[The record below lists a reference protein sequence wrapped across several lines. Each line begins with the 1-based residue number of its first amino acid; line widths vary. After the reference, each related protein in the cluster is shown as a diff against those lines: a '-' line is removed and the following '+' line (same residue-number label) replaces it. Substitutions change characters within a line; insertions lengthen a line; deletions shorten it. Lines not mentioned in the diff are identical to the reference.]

1 MTQTFNNMRVLGA
14 SVAAFFIGSAMAM
27 AQEATAPQPTTSTES
42 YDAWSIECT
51 AVRVPA
57 VAADAAKKIV
67 AVPES
72 TARICEV
79 AQVYKN
85 QKTGNEVARVAF
97 AYDPKNKG
105 KLVGGLRTLVD
116 VSFDKPAQLL
126 DGSKELTKGNF
137 RRCISTNCF
146 AILDITPEKLAVIG
160 KSSALALQF
169 PISDGKLLRIKM
181 SSKGLNN
188 AMSALKARTK

>member
-1 MTQTFNNMRVLGA
+1 MSRHFNSLRLAFMAATF
-14 SVAAFFIGSAMAM
+14 VAGFSAAW
-27 AQEATAPQPTTSTES
+27 AQDAATPQPTTSTES

-57 VAADAAKKIV
+57 VAADAAKKV
-67 AVPES
+67 AAAPET

-105 KLVGGLRTLVD
+105 KLVGGIRTLVD
-116 VSFDKPAQLL
+116 VSFDKPTQLL
-126 DGSKELTKGNF
+126 DGNKELAKGNF
-137 RRCISTNCF
+137 RRCVGTNCF
-146 AILDITPEKLAVIG
+146 AILDVADDKLALIA
-160 KSSALALQF
+160 KASALSLQF

-181 SSKGLNN
+181 SPVGLNN
-188 AMSALKARTK
+188 AMRALKARTK